1 MPWTKTTGQETGK
14 RLCKLRNQ
22 NNTLRRLFLF
32 LCLGW
37 LLAGCVTDGHPEFLK
52 SKSLYLLVDSQKD
65 RFGNFVVY
73 ELEQLPQPLS
83 LEVIEKLKGRH
94 TALSVKS
101 LGEFDDIYRPG
112 STYVILV
119 RKVTSK
125 GKKKVVY
132 NYTKTELTL

>member
-1 MPWTKTTGQETGK
+1 M
-14 RLCKLRNQ
+14 
-22 NNTLRRLFLF
+22 
-32 LCLGW
+32 

-73 ELEQLPQPLS
+73 ELEQLPQPPS
-83 LEVIEKLKGRH
+83 LDVIEKLKGRH